1 MAIVL
6 KYPLKTRGKTLKRY
20 IEISRS
26 NVNPISI
33 TKTDRNLKRKARPK
47 NKNVILKY
55 FIPSYFVSS
64 YISLVL

>member
-1 MAIVL
+1 MVL
-6 KYPLKTRGKTLKRY
+6 KYPLKARGKILKRY

-26 NVNPISI
+26 KVNPISM

-55 FIPSYFVSS
+55 FTPSYMVSS
-64 YISLVL
+64 YISFVL